1 MEFDIGTLI
10 YIIITIVAIVAGVAG
25 KKKKP
30 GTGQPGA
37 EDQKATGGFFG
48 KLEEQFSGFI
58 DEARGEFV
66 TDNEQV
72 EPAPDGQTEDTPVQ
86 AYDDAV
92 AVDVDDEKHED
103 NSYYAQ
109 YEGVYDP
116 DAQANLD
123 LMAAE
128 AIRTTD
134 PDAIEVIDVEELPQ
148 ADYFEI
154 VKDFDLGTAVI
165 YSTIINRKEY

>member
-1 MEFDIGTLI
+1 MDNTVRQIEKNI
-10 YIIITIVAIVAGVAG
+10 
-25 KKKKP
+25 
-30 GTGQPGA
+30 
-37 EDQKATGGFFG
+37 
-48 KLEEQFSGFI
+48 FSLKFY
-58 DEARGEFV
+58 
-66 TDNEQV
+66 
-72 EPAPDGQTEDTPVQ
+72 P
-86 AYDDAV
+86 V
-92 AVDVDDEKHED
+92 AVDEDYEKHGD
-103 NSYYAQ
+103 DGFYAE

-123 LMAAE
+123 LMEAE
-128 AIRTTD
+128 AVRTTD

>member
-30 GTGQPGA
+30 GAGQPGA

-58 DEARGEFV
+58 DEARSEFV
-66 TDNEQV
+66 TEDEQA
-72 EPAPDGQTEDTPVQ
+72 EPASGGQAEDIPVQ
-86 AYDDAV
+86 AYDDPV
-92 AVDVDDEKHED
+92 AVDEDYEKRGD
-103 NSYYAQ
+103 SNYYAQ

-116 DAQANLD
+116 DAQTNLD
-123 LMAAE
+123 LMEAE
-128 AIRTTD
+128 AVRTTD